1 MQGQH
6 QKHLIC
12 GSAFYNNYPLAIV
25 SNTTAILLILI
36 PPAPSPALS
45 PAPSPA
51 LSPSLPLPLVNS
63 LFTTATACSSLLSLP
78 HHVDRLPPNPHI
90 PPYKSSLLYQLK
102 SIII

>member
-36 PPAPSPALS
+36 P